1 MRLPM
6 RLSKPS
12 GGTLM
17 HEPAP
22 DSFTKQREDT
32 VISVC
37 FATPP
42 ATKQTFDTIRKI
54 AHTLDEIYRFREI
67 ILVVEDQQRDV
78 FIPLV
83 EEVADVRLFVVRKG
97 TEYYERRV
105 IAAEEAIGDLVLIAQ
120 EDEIAQMDV
129 RAFLEHAEQSNA
141 IALANCG
148 KSQPIKTL
156 LSAPFIALGRLAGFA
171 VYPSDFQ
178 SIAMP
183 RTLLNHILAHDE
195 PRLALRY
202 PPRDPRLPI
211 SSYKAPKEVASR
223 GAFKDLGRRMQLL
236 QTLLVYL
243 TPTILS
249 VVAISSS
256 VLTLLGLAYAAYIVG
271 AVVVV
276 ETLAPG
282 WLTTNT
288 MLALSAV
295 FMGVSTL
302 GLSLGLQHLLR
313 QQARDTGER
322 VSEEVNRI
330 DLFGKVAVDLN
341 VELESENWANPEAL
355 PNAVVDPSRTPK
367 NR

>member
-1 MRLPM
+1 
-6 RLSKPS
+6 
-12 GGTLM
+12 M
-17 HEPAP
+17 HEPSSK
-22 DSFTKQREDT
+22 SFAKPRED
-32 VISVC
+32 VVVSVC
-37 FATPP
+37 FATPI
-42 ATKQTFDTIRKI
+42 AKTQTFETIRKI
-54 AHTLDEIYRFREI
+54 AEALDQTYRFREI
-67 ILVVEDQQRDV
+67 ILVVEAHEKEA
-78 FIPLV
+78 FLTLV
-83 EEVADVRLFVVRKG
+83 QEVSDVRLFVVRKG

-129 RAFLEHAEQSNA
+129 REFLDHAEQSNA

-148 KSQPIKTL
+148 KSRPVKTL
-156 LSAPFIALGRLAGFA
+156 LSWPFIALGRLAGFA

-202 PPRDPRLPI
+202 PPRDPRLPL
-211 SSYKAPKEVASR
+211 SSYKAPKDVASR

-243 TPTILS
+243 TPIILS
-249 VVAISSS
+249 VVAISSTI
-256 VLTLLGLAYAAYIVG
+256 LTLVGFAYAAWIVG
-271 AVVVV
+271 AVLMV

-288 MLALSAV
+288 MLAVSAV

-313 QQARDTGER
+313 QQARDKGER

-341 VELESENWANPEAL
+341 VELESENW
-355 PNAVVDPSRTPK
+355 SRTNGP
-367 NR
+367 NDSRADD

>member
-1 MRLPM
+1 
-6 RLSKPS
+6 
-12 GGTLM
+12 M
-17 HEPAP
+17 HEPKAKT
-22 DSFTKQREDT
+22 FAKQREDT
-32 VISVC
+32 VVSVC

-42 ATKQTFDTIRKI
+42 AKKQTFDTIRKI
-54 AHTLDEIYRFREI
+54 ADGLDQVYRFREI
-67 ILVVEDQQRDV
+67 ILVVEAHDKEA
-78 FIPLV
+78 FLPLI
-83 EEVADVRLFVVRKG
+83 EEVSDVRLFVVRKG

-120 EDEIAQMDV
+120 EDEAAHLDV
-129 RAFLEHAEQSNA
+129 CAFLDHAEKSNA

-148 KSQPIKTL
+148 KTRPLKSL
-156 LSAPFIALGRLAGFA
+156 LSWPFIALGRLAGFA

-202 PPRDPRLPI
+202 PPRDPRLPL
-211 SSYKAPKEVASR
+211 SSFRASR
-223 GAFKDLGRRMQLL
+223 DVSSRSAFKDVGRRMQLL

-243 TPTILS
+243 TPIILS
-249 VVAISSS
+249 VVAISSGL
-256 VLTLLGLAYAAYIVG
+256 LTLVGLAYAAWIVG
-271 AVVVV
+271 AVVMV

-288 MLALSAV
+288 MLAVSAV

-313 QQARDTGER
+313 QQARDKGER

-341 VELESENWANPEAL
+341 VELESENW
-355 PNAVVDPSRTPK
+355 SRTNGPDK
-367 NR
+367 GFPDHHGKDSG

>member
-1 MRLPM
+1 
-6 RLSKPS
+6 
-12 GGTLM
+12 M
-17 HEPAP
+17 HEPGAKN
-22 DSFTKQREDT
+22 FARQREDL
-32 VISVC
+32 VVSAC
-37 FATPP
+37 FATPK
-42 ATKQTFDTIRKI
+42 ATTQTFSTIRKI
-54 AHTLDEIYRFREI
+54 ADQLDQVYRFREI
-67 ILVVEDQQRDV
+67 ILVVEATEKDA
-78 FIPLV
+78 FLPLV
-83 EEVADVRLFVVRKG
+83 EEVNDVRLFVVRKG

-120 EDEIAQMDV
+120 EDEAAHLDV
-129 RAFLEHAEQSNA
+129 REFLDHAEKSNA

-148 KSQPIKTL
+148 KTRLVKSL
-156 LSAPFIALGRLAGFA
+156 LSWPFITLGRLAGFA

-202 PPRDPRLPI
+202 PPRDPRLPTA
-211 SSYKAPKEVASR
+211 SYNAPKDVPSR
-223 GAFKDLGRRMQLL
+223 SAFKDIGRRMQLL

-243 TPTILS
+243 TPIILS

-256 VLTLLGLAYAAYIVG
+256 ILTLVGFAYAAWIVG
-271 AVVVV
+271 AVMMV
-276 ETLAPG
+276 ENLAPG

-313 QQARDTGER
+313 QQARDKGER

-341 VELESENWANPEAL
+341 VELESENW
-355 PNAVVDPSRTPK
+355 SRTNGSLDPTVER
-367 NR
+367 NGD